1 MTYYIR
7 NETPEQQRARFAKE
21 RADFIA
27 KLVDLQLAIIAMR
40 NHVKFT
46 RGDLDLE
53 VPEYRAL
60 LEAVYAVTEI
70 DAVWEAAQELPE
82 YPCGEPDKPFAAHEY
97 VRVTR

>member
-7 NETPEQQRARFAKE
+7 NETPDQQRARFAKE

-27 KLVDLQLAIIAMR
+27 KLDALDAATAAMR
-40 NHVKFT
+40 NHVAFF
-46 RGDLDLE
+46 RGHLDLE

-60 LEAVYAVTEI
+60 LEAVYVATEI
-70 DAVWEAAQELPE
+70 DAVWDAAQELPE

-97 VRVTR
+97 VRCGR